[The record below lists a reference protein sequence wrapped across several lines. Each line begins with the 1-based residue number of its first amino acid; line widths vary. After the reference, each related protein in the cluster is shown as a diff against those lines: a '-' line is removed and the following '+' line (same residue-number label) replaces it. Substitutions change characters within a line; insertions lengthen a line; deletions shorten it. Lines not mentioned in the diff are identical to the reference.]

1 MLSLSMISQNYTKT
15 SFDAT
20 KEAVGTYLKEQG
32 FTNIEYS
39 SIASS
44 KNEISKIYVNNQEHS
59 AAASYPS
66 DSLIKVEIKYESN

>member
-1 MLSLSMISQNYTKT
+1 MLSLSLISQNYTKT

-32 FTNIEYS
+32 FTNVTYNS
-39 SIASS
+39 VASN
-44 KNEISKIYVNNQEHS
+44 KNEISQIYVGNQEHS

-66 DSLIKVEIKYESN
+66 DSLVTVYIKYESN